1 MVKVHNRSRP
11 IMARSTSKQLIPAS
25 AMLKPAANARG
36 RANSA
41 KTHRITE
48 HASARFDWDTALYL
62 HAVSMGELGYELSA
76 AQKKRIENHG
86 R

>member
-1 MVKVHNRSRP
+1 MVKEHNRSRP

-41 KTHRITE
+41 KTHRLTE
-48 HASARFDWDTALYL
+48 HASARFDWDKALYL
-62 HAVSMGELGYELSA
+62 HALAMWSLGYELSA
-76 AQKKRIENHG
+76 QQKRRIENHA
-86 R
+86 